1 MSPDIERLLQLQQ
14 LATTIDDA
22 RREIA
27 AHPQRLAD
35 AETRLGEATQAVDAA
50 KQRLKTSQDAR
61 RDLEKEAAV
70 FQGRLTKFKDQLS
83 AVKTNREFTA
93 MQHEIEAAQRDLG
106 AVEEKVLE
114 RMMEADAVAVEV
126 KQAEGALA
134 AQKKAIDAEKKTL
147 AEELVTVE
155 ASLKDASEKRAALVA
170 QTDPGLIARF
180 EQVAKAR
187 KGIALSRATY
197 DGLCTACHVR
207 LRPNVFQQVRQ
218 NDAIIQCDS
227 CQRIMYYLPPPPPVE
242 QAVTHRS

>member
-1 MSPDIERLLQLQQ
+1 MTPDLERLIRLQQ
-14 LATTIDDA
+14 LDTTIDEA

-35 AETRLGEATQAVDAA
+35 ADARLDEATRALDAA
-50 KQRLKTSQDAR
+50 KHRLKTSQDAR

-70 FQGRLTKFKDQLS
+70 FQGRLTKFKEQLS
-83 AVKTNREFTA
+83 AVKTNREYTA
-93 MQHEIEAAQRDLG
+93 MQHEIDAAQRDLG

-114 RMMEADAVAVEV
+114 RMMEADGMTADV
-126 KQAEGALA
+126 KQAEAALA
-134 AQKKAIDAEKKTL
+134 AQKKAIEAEKKSL
-147 AEELVTVE
+147 AEEIASME
-155 ASLKDASEKRAALVA
+155 ASLKEASDKRGTLIA
-170 QTDPGLIARF
+170 QTDPNLIARF

-187 KGIALSRATY
+187 KGVAISRATS

-207 LRPNVFQQVRQ
+207 LRPHVFQQIRQ

-227 CQRIMYYLPPPPPVE
+227 CQRIMYYIPPPPPIE

>member
-1 MSPDIERLLQLQQ
+1 VSPDLERLLQLQQ
-14 LATTIDDA
+14 LDTTIDEA

-35 AETRLGEATQAVDAA
+35 ADARLTAATQAVEAT
-50 KQRLKTSQDAR
+50 KHRLKASQDSR

-70 FQGRLTKFKDQLS
+70 FQGRLAKFKEQLS
-83 AVKTNREFTA
+83 AVKTNREYTA

-114 RMMEADAVAVEV
+114 RMMEADAVAADV
-126 KQAEGALA
+126 KQAEAQLA
-134 AQKKAIDAEKKTL
+134 ADKKAIDAEKKIL
-147 AEELVTVE
+147 AEDLATVE
-155 ASLKDASEKRAALVA
+155 SSLKDASDKRAALVT
-170 QTDPGLIARF
+170 QTDPGLIKRF
-180 EQVAKAR
+180 EQVAKVR

-207 LRPNVFQQVRQ
+207 LRPHVFQQIRQ
-218 NDAIIQCDS
+218 NDTIIQCDS
-227 CQRIMYYLPPPPPVE
+227 CQRIMYYIPPPPPVE

>member
-14 LATTIDDA
+14 LATTIDEA
-22 RREIA
+22 RRDIA

-35 AETRLGEATQAVDAA
+35 ADTRLDEATRALDAA
-50 KQRLKTSQDAR
+50 KHRLKTSQDAR

-70 FQGRLTKFKDQLS
+70 FQGRLTKFKEQLS
-83 AVKTNREFTA
+83 AVKTNREYTA

-114 RMMEADAVAVEV
+114 RMMEADAMAADV
-126 KQAEGALA
+126 KQAEAALA
-134 AQKKAIDAEKKTL
+134 AQKKAIEAEKKTL
-147 AEELVTVE
+147 AEELVRVE
-155 ASLKDASEKRAALVA
+155 ASLKQASDKRAELVA

-227 CQRIMYYLPPPPPVE
+227 CQRIMYYHPPPPPVE